1 MSLLL
6 ENEYQK
12 YYQMYG
18 DLFLKELELESLAK
32 TEAEQHLKS
41 ALEKMKVEGEAGQGL
56 IASKLTGF
64 AWETS
69 RENIKALIT
78 QVKTNNTRGVKSS
91 WFFLMEDL
99 LAIYAN
105 REEDLENLLVLTGH
119 SKTLDSLL
127 NANRDRCHTL
137 SYISMAIGNS
147 IKREADIEK
156 FYQYEEAKG
165 TDLKWLKSSMDKAID
180 QRARSSYKVAYAV
193 NRMHKEGY
201 SGLAWSTQETE
212 VLGAKILEMLIAGSD
227 FYVMVDKEVGGKKI
241 RCLEVTEWLAKAW
254 EKNENKLIANA
265 VNHLPTIIPPKH
277 WENPFVGGYYGESML
292 HTQLIRIK
300 VVGETKAVKT
310 YTNKLGMV
318 DLGYI
323 YSALNA
329 MQDTPFKINTDVLN
343 TLKEIYATG
352 GCLGG
357 VPKTEPFET
366 LPRLPEDASEAE
378 VLEHKKKAVGIYKM
392 EEARKS
398 KALRCLV
405 AIKTAERF
413 KDYEAIYFPW
423 NVDYRGRCY
432 PIPTALSPQGD
443 DIQKSLLLFAKGTPL
458 ASDDDLKWLKIHGA
472 NLSGNDKISFK
483 ERQAWVEANETN
495 IVNSAED
502 PLGYQWWYEV
512 SKGDYPMEFLA
523 FCFEYKKVLEY
534 IKEHGSAKGFVSCL
548 PLAFDG
554 TCSGLQHFSA
564 LLRDEVGGQAV
575 NLIPSDKV
583 QDIYSIVADKVNK
596 VLLKDAMSGTDDEI
610 KYTKE
615 GEVKLDKEGKPQ
627 MKYGSKTL
635 AQNWVTFNRIKFGK
649 DGVTRKVCKRSVMT
663 LAYGSKQY
671 GFKENLLAD
680 IIHPYVLDHPEDNP
694 FISPTQAAV
703 YMAKL
708 IWDSVAT
715 TVIKAVEGME
725 WLQSVADLICKGNQ
739 VVTWHTPNGFP
750 VQQNY
755 MKMEQETIQ
764 LRFNKARVRFYNQ
777 KETDSV
783 DSRAQRNG
791 IAPNFI
797 HSMDASH
804 LQRVVVAMK
813 ELGDNNF
820 MMIHDSFGTD
830 CAHAGELYK
839 VIRQEFIGLYKDQ
852 NHLENFLESVK
863 YLIDDEKLSE
873 VPEIPAFGNLDL
885 DLVAKSDFCF
895 A

>member
-1 MSLLL
+1 MLNY
-6 ENEYQK
+6 EK
-12 YYQMYG
+12 YLALYG
-18 DLFLKELELESLAK
+18 NKFIQQLELESLAK
-32 TEAEQHLKS
+32 QEAEEHLRKTLDTIK
-41 ALEKMKVEGEAGQGL
+41 ADGEAGQGH
-56 IASKLTGF
+56 IASSLMKYT
-64 AWETS
+64 WNTCRS
-69 RENIKALIT
+69 NIHALVQ
-78 QVKTNNTRGVKSS
+78 QVKENKTRGVKSS
-91 WFFLMEDL
+91 WFYLMEDL
-99 LAIYAN
+99 LTIYK
-105 REEDLENLLVLTGH
+105 EETLEDLLVLTGH
-119 SKTLDSLL
+119 SVIIDCLL
-127 NANRDRCHTL
+127 MTSKERCKTL
-137 SYISMAIGNS
+137 SYIAVAIGTA
-147 IKREADIEK
+147 IKKEADIEK

-165 TDLKWLKSSMDKAID
+165 ANMKWLKSSMDKAIE

-201 SGLAWSTQETE
+201 IGLSWSTQDMN
-212 VLGAKILEMLIAGSD
+212 VLGAKIIEMLIAGSD
-227 FYVMVDKEVGGKKI
+227 FYTLVDKLIGTKPIK
-241 RCLEVTEWLAKAW
+241 CLEVGEWFAQAW
-254 EKNENKLIANA
+254 QKQEAKLISNA
-265 VNHLPTIIPPKH
+265 VKYLPTIIPPRH
-277 WENPFVGGYYGESML
+277 WSSPYDGGYYGASCL
-292 HTQLIRIK
+292 QTQLIRLN
-300 VVGETKAVKT
+300 VLGGTEAVKT
-310 YTNKLGMV
+310 YTSKLAMV
-318 DLGYI
+318 DLGNI
-323 YSALNA
+323 YATLNA
-329 MQDTPFKINTDVLN
+329 MQDTPFKINKSILH
-343 TLKEIYATG
+343 TLKEIYASG
-352 GCLGG
+352 GVLGG
-357 VPKTEPFET
+357 VPRTEPFEK
-366 LPRLPEDASEAE
+366 LPRLPEGATKEDIK
-378 VLEHKKKAVGIYKM
+378 EHKKKAVGIYKQ

-413 KDYEAIYFPW
+413 AEYDSIYFPW

-443 DIQKSLLLFAKGTPL
+443 DIQKALLLFADGTPL

-483 ERQAWVEANETN
+483 ERIAWVESHETD

-502 PLGYQWWYEV
+502 PLGYRWWYEV

-575 NLIPSDKV
+575 NLMPSDTV

-596 VLLKDAMSGTDDEI
+596 LLIKDAIEGTEDSFKTNID
-610 KYTKE
+610 
-615 GEVKLDKEGKPQ
+615 GEFMLDREGKPQ
-627 MKYGSKTL
+627 VKYGDKTL
-635 AQNWVTFNRIKFGK
+635 AQNWVNFNRIKFGQ
-649 DGVTRKVCKRSVMT
+649 DGITRKVCKRSVMT

-694 FISPTQAAV
+694 FLSPNQAAI

-708 IWDSVAT
+708 IWDSVKT

-725 WLQSVADLICKGNQ
+725 WLQKVADLICHDNH
-739 VVTWHTPNGFP
+739 VVTWNTPNGFP

-755 MKMEQETIQ
+755 MKMKQETIQ

-777 KETDSV
+777 RETDDV
-783 DSRAQRNG
+783 DNRAQRNG

-797 HSMDASH
+797 HSMDACH
-804 LQRVVVAMK
+804 LQRVVNAMK
-813 ELGDNNF
+813 QLGDDNF

-830 CAHAGELYK
+830 CAHAGLLYK
-839 VIRQEFIGLYKDQ
+839 VIRQEFVNLYKDQ
-852 NHLENFLESVK
+852 NHLANFLESVK
-863 YLIDDEKLSE
+863 YLIGDDKWSK
-873 VPEIPAFGNLDL
+873 VPEIPTFGNLDL
-885 DLVAKSDFCF
+885 DLVTQSDFCF